1 MGTYFRH
8 RKTETIKVPYSFRC
22 EQCMK
27 DSGQLVAT
35 ISGIEAEINSNY
47 KELEYNKQQI
57 LNEQAHKN
65 LVQKIHTIHSD
76 ATQKHI
82 FSKEFTDTCPHCQK
96 PQSWA
101 VSGMQKNMFETPV
114 ILLIVGVIISVITY
128 IYTVYEETG
137 WGIMPTCAVM
147 GVAAVAALL
156 SLLFNMAK
164 ISAKKK
170 ATSSVTQKNLPDI
183 EWSPVQQLLNER

>member
-65 LVQKIHTIHSD
+65 LVRAVKDAHTN
-76 ATQKHI
+76 ATQKNI
-82 FSKEFTDTCPHCQK
+82 FSKDFKDECPHCHK

-101 VSGMQKNMFETPV
+101 VSGLKDDMFGTPIVCVIPGIILGAGCYFFSGVDNALTIAIIVAGICFVLAAGSLILNIIKIGNKKKQTSAVSQKNVPV
-114 ILLIVGVIISVITY
+114 I
-128 IYTVYEETG
+128 E
-137 WGIMPTCAVM
+137 WGAV
-147 GVAAVAALL
+147 
-156 SLLFNMAK
+156 
-164 ISAKKK
+164 
-170 ATSSVTQKNLPDI
+170 QDI
-183 EWSPVQQLLNER
+183 LNEK

>member
-1 MGTYFRH
+1 M
-8 RKTETIKVPYSFRC
+8 PYSFRC

-65 LVQKIHTIHSD
+65 LVRAVKDAHTN
-76 ATQKHI
+76 ATQKNI
-82 FSKEFTDTCPHCQK
+82 FSKDFKDECPHCHK

-101 VSGMQKNMFETPV
+101 VSGLKDDMFGTPIVCVILGIILGAGCYFFSGVDNALTIAIIVAGICFVLAAGSLILNIIKIGNKKKQTSAVSQKNVPE
-114 ILLIVGVIISVITY
+114 
-128 IYTVYEETG
+128 
-137 WGIMPTCAVM
+137 
-147 GVAAVAALL
+147 
-156 SLLFNMAK
+156 
-164 ISAKKK
+164 
-170 ATSSVTQKNLPDI
+170 I
-183 EWSPVQQLLNER
+183 EWGAVQDILNEK

>member
-65 LVQKIHTIHSD
+65 LVRAVKDAHTN
-76 ATQKHI
+76 ATQ
-82 FSKEFTDTCPHCQK
+82 
-96 PQSWA
+96 
-101 VSGMQKNMFETPV
+101 
-114 ILLIVGVIISVITY
+114 
-128 IYTVYEETG
+128 
-137 WGIMPTCAVM
+137 
-147 GVAAVAALL
+147 
-156 SLLFNMAK
+156 
-164 ISAKKK
+164 
-170 ATSSVTQKNLPDI
+170 
-183 EWSPVQQLLNER
+183 

>member
-65 LVQKIHTIHSD
+65 LVRAVKDAHTN
-76 ATQKHI
+76 ATQKNI
-82 FSKEFTDTCPHCQK
+82 FSKDFKDECPHCHK

-101 VSGMQKNMFETPV
+101 VSGLKDDMFGTPIVCVILGIILGAGCYFFSGVENNLMIALAVAGICVVIGAGILVLNLIKLGSKKKQTAGVVQKNEPV
-114 ILLIVGVIISVITY
+114 I
-128 IYTVYEETG
+128 
-137 WGIMPTCAVM
+137 
-147 GVAAVAALL
+147 
-156 SLLFNMAK
+156 
-164 ISAKKK
+164 
-170 ATSSVTQKNLPDI
+170 
-183 EWSPVQQLLNER
+183 EWNDVQHILNER

>member
-1 MGTYFRH
+1 
-8 RKTETIKVPYSFRC
+8 
-22 EQCMK
+22 
-27 DSGQLVAT
+27 
-35 ISGIEAEINSNY
+35 
-47 KELEYNKQQI
+47 
-57 LNEQAHKN
+57 
-65 LVQKIHTIHSD
+65 
-76 ATQKHI
+76 
-82 FSKEFTDTCPHCQK
+82 
-96 PQSWA
+96 
-101 VSGMQKNMFETPV
+101 MQKNMFETPV